1 MKNTKSNEK
10 KLKICFIIFLL
21 CSLVYKNTYSEE
33 KRNSYGQ
40 HKKQLIE
47 KKLLLNSFKK
57 CEEYINETSVEL
69 FLNCSDGNEFLGKS
83 IKCEKKEPTMRGYPF
98 YFYFENSKILN
109 SYFLSNK
116 QIKSRNVNY
125 NEKKSHIEIRY
136 IGTVYKD
143 NLILI
148 HTKGRREYK
157 CSYLSSMKE
166 ITKDLKKYIKK

>member
-1 MKNTKSNEK
+1 MK
-10 KLKICFIIFLL
+10 KLFLITL
-21 CSLVYKNTYSEE
+21 ILLLQSFPLLSEE
-33 KRNSYGQ
+33 KKFSYDQ
-40 HKKQLIE
+40 HKKKLIE

-83 IKCEKKEPTMRGYPF
+83 IKCEKKEPTIRGYPF

-125 NEKKSHIEIRY
+125 NEKKSYIEIRY

-143 NLILI
+143 KLILI
-148 HTKGRREYK
+148 HTKGREEYK
-157 CSYLSSMKE
+157 CSYLSSIKE
-166 ITKDLKKYIKK
+166 LTKDLKKYIKK

>member
-1 MKNTKSNEK
+1 MK
-10 KLKICFIIFLL
+10 KIVLLILIFVLQSFPLL
-21 CSLVYKNTYSEE
+21 SEE
-33 KRNSYGQ
+33 KNFSYDQ

-83 IKCEKKEPTMRGYPF
+83 IKCEKKEPTIRGYPF

-116 QIKSRNVNY
+116 QIKSRNVNF
-125 NEKKSHIEIRY
+125 NEKQSYIEIRY

-143 NLILI
+143 KLILI
-148 HTKGRREYK
+148 HTKGREEYK
-157 CSYLSSMKE
+157 CSYLSSIKE
-166 ITKDLKKYIKK
+166 LTKDLRKYIKK

>member
-1 MKNTKSNEK
+1 MK
-10 KLKICFIIFLL
+10 KIVLLILIFVLQSFPLL
-21 CSLVYKNTYSEE
+21 SEE
-33 KRNSYGQ
+33 KKFSYDQ

-69 FLNCSDGNEFLGKS
+69 FLNCSNGNEFLGKS
-83 IKCEKKEPTMRGYPF
+83 IKCEKKEPTIRGYPF

-125 NEKKSHIEIRY
+125 NEKKSYIEIRY

-143 NLILI
+143 KLILI
-148 HTKGRREYK
+148 HTKGREEYK
-157 CSYLSSMKE
+157 CSYLSSIKE
-166 ITKDLKKYIKK
+166 LTKDLKKYIKK